1 MDSSRPLS
9 LARCALVLAAALF
22 LTVPYA
28 GAATGTPVS
37 VTTYHYDD
45 LRSGWNHFETELSAA
60 SFPADFGVLATVPV
74 DDQVDAQPLLL
85 PAQTIAGGT
94 HDVLYVVT
102 EHNTVYA
109 LDAQTGQVLVSRNLG
124 APVPTPLGCGN
135 NGPNVGITGTPVID
149 TFRHRLYVIAYV
161 NGGTPQYQLH
171 ALDLATLADVL
182 TPVTVAATQK
192 LTDGST
198 FAFNAT
204 YQRQRPA
211 LLLSHN
217 VLYAGFGSF
226 CDFQANHSRG
236 WVIGWKAPKLT
247 PLVSAELNDTQAT
260 SPTSFFLSS
269 VWMSG
274 FGLAT
279 NGTSVF
285 FSTGN
290 SDCNFYTNPENCP
303 GQTTYDGVTN
313 IQESVVGLQMD
324 LSARTGVFTPSNVFM
339 MDQGDMDLGAAGV
352 MLLPTQP
359 DGSNL
364 AAIVSKDGRL
374 FLLNQSNLA
383 QAVDTKQLGDGC
395 WCGASYY
402 RGHDGVGRVVTT
414 AGTLQTWQVVTS
426 PTPHWVAE
434 SSTSTVPVGEQD
446 PGFFTVVTS
455 NNRKANSAIIWGV
468 GRPTSTTG
476 LTLYAF
482 AATPVNGS
490 LKLLFSGAAGTWPNL
505 GGNANVVPVVA
516 NGRAYV
522 GAYQSVTIFGPGG
535 APANAVP
542 SASADLVL
550 PAGTTRVTGTLQSQ
564 AGSTLTLLTRSGA
577 QVQVDASRAIAHQRS
592 THLVVGQAYT
602 VLAAAGSP
610 GTALQATSITRAKPG
625 TGAWPADQT
634 AD

>member
-1 MDSSRPLS
+1 MGFAMEPSRSSLLRCALT
-9 LARCALVLAAALF
+9 LAALVLALPPAR
-22 LTVPYA
+22 
-28 GAATGTPVS
+28 AATGTPIA
-37 VTTYHYDD
+37 VTTYHYNL
-45 LRSGWNHFETELSAA
+45 LRTGWNNLETQLSAA
-60 SFPADFGVLATVPV
+60 SFPANFGVLATVAV

-85 PAQTIAGGT
+85 PGQTIAGGM

-109 LDAQTGQVLVSRNLG
+109 LDAQTGQVLVTRNLG

-149 TFRHRLYVIAYV
+149 NVRHRLYVIAYV
-161 NGGTPQYQLH
+161 NGASPQYQLH
-171 ALDLATLADVL
+171 ALDLATLADLL

-211 LLLSHN
+211 LLLSN
-217 VLYAGFGSF
+217 GVLYAGFGSF
-226 CDFQANHSRG
+226 CDFQANQSRG
-236 WVIGWKAPKLT
+236 WVIGWKMPKLV
-247 PLVSAELNDTQAT
+247 PLASAELNDTQAT

-279 NGTSVF
+279 NGSAVF

-290 SDCNFYTNPENCP
+290 SDCNFYTSPESCP

-313 IQESVVGLQMD
+313 IQESVVGLQMN
-324 LSARTGVFTPSNVFM
+324 LAARTGVFTPANVFQ
-339 MDQGDMDLGAAGV
+339 MDQADADLGAAGV
-352 MLLPTQP
+352 MLLPTQS

-374 FLLNQSNLA
+374 FLLNQSNLST
-383 QAVDTKQLGDGC
+383 AVDTTQLGNGC
-395 WCGASYY
+395 WCGATYY

-414 AGTLQTWQVVTS
+414 AGSLQTWQVVTT

-434 SSTSTVPVGEQD
+434 SSTSTVPASEQD

-455 NNRKANSAIIWGV
+455 NNRVANSAIIWAV
-468 GRPTSTTG
+468 GRPTSTQG
-476 LTLYAF
+476 LVLYAF

-490 LKLLFSGAAGTWPNL
+490 LKLLYSAPAGSWPNT
-505 GGNANVVPVVA
+505 GGNANVVPMVA

-522 GAYQSVTIFGPGG
+522 GAFQTVTIYGAGG
-535 APANAVP
+535 SAAPANVSS
-542 SASADLVL
+542 SAELAL
-550 PAGTTRVTGTLQSQ
+550 PASTERVTGTLQSLN
-564 AGSTLTLLTRSGA
+564 GSTLTLLTRSGA
-577 QVQVDASRAIAHQRS
+577 RVTVDASRAIAAKRS
-592 THLVVGQAYT
+592 TLLIIGHAYT
-602 VLAAAGSP
+602 VLAPVATA
-610 GTALQATSITRAKPG
+610 GTALQATSVTRAKPG
-625 TGAWPADQT
+625 EGAWPPDQT
-634 AD
+634 

>member
-1 MDSSRPLS
+1 MAQSRPS
-9 LARCALVLAAALF
+9 FHARCALGLALTLALI
-22 LTVPYA
+22 VPYS
-28 GAATGTPVS
+28 GAASAAPIA
-37 VTTYHYDD
+37 VTTYHYDA
-45 LRSGWNHFETELSAA
+45 LRTGWNHLETQLSAHT
-60 SFPADFGVLATVPV
+60 FPADFGLLATVAV

-102 EHNTVYA
+102 EHNSVYA
-109 LDAQTGQVLVSRNLG
+109 LDAQTGQVLVTRNLG
-124 APVPTPLGCGN
+124 TPVPTPLGCNN
-135 NGPNVGITGTPVID
+135 NGPNVGITGTPVLD
-149 TFRHRLYVIAYV
+149 TIRHRLYVIAYV
-161 NGGTPQYQLH
+161 NGSPPKYQLH
-171 ALDLATLADVL
+171 ALDPVTLTDVL

-204 YQRQRPA
+204 YQRQRPG
-211 LLLSHN
+211 LLLNHG
-217 VLYAGFGSF
+217 VLYAAFGSF

-236 WVIGWKAPKLT
+236 WVIGWKMPNLN
-247 PLVSAELNDTQAT
+247 PLPSAELNDTQAT

-279 NGTSVF
+279 NGTAVF

-290 SDCNFYTNPENCP
+290 SDCNFYVNPENCP
-303 GQTTYDGVTN
+303 AQTTYDGVTN
-313 IQESVVGLQMD
+313 LQESVVALQMN
-324 LSARTGVFTPSNVFM
+324 LSARAGVFTPSNVFQ
-339 MDQGDMDLGAAGV
+339 MDIGDADLGASGV
-352 MLLPTQP
+352 LLLPTQP

-374 FLLNQSNLA
+374 FLLNQSDLSHA
-383 QAVDTKQLGDGC
+383 LDTKQLGDGC
-395 WCGASYY
+395 WCGATYF

-434 SSTSTVPVGEQD
+434 SSTSTVPGSEQD

-455 NNRKANSAIIWGV
+455 HGVQANSMIIWAV

-476 LTLYAF
+476 LVLYAF

-490 LKLLFSGAAGTWPNL
+490 LKLLFSAPAGSWPNL
-505 GGNANVVPVVA
+505 GGNANVVPMVA

-522 GAYQSVTIFGPGG
+522 AAYQTVMIFGAGG
-535 APANAVP
+535 SSASAVP
-542 SASADLVL
+542 SMSEDLAL
-550 PAGTTRVTGTLQSQ
+550 PAGTSRITGTLLSLE
-564 AGSTLTLLTRSGA
+564 GSAMVLITRSGERVPVEAA
-577 QVQVDASRAIAHQRS
+577 QAMARQRS
-592 THLVVGQAYT
+592 TRLVIGQAYT
-602 VLAAAGSP
+602 VIAPAVAAGSS
-610 GTALQATSITRAKPG
+610 LQAASISRAKPG
-625 TGAWPADQT
+625 MAAWPADQ
-634 AD
+634 